1 MGNCTGI
8 AQLNGFYQHQIP
20 SILQLLLMH
29 RRCTS
34 PSDGWEW
41 EQQRMTWET
50 RDHCLYLRLYECW
63 LTHEALISQWPS
75 STSSYHVRYHCFV
88 SPERYIVAIV
98 TGSSKRA
105 RTALIKVLFHVPKVF
120 EPWHFESP
128 VEWLRFRDSNASGV
142 SSLHLFAQIVDLAI
156 SHSILECFLS
166 NSRRRQRST
175 AIVNLG
181 YGVTRRECV
190 NRGSSGS
197 LPFSSSLAIANPV
210 LDGIALP

>member
-1 MGNCTGI
+1 MDLLKGFTCGFRLRCPSS
-8 AQLNGFYQHQIP
+8 ALPANGE
-20 SILQLLLMH
+20 
-29 RRCTS
+29 R
-34 PSDGWEW
+34 
-41 EQQRMTWET
+41 T
-50 RDHCLYLRLYECW
+50 RHCLAAGRSRRWWGRAQVLPFSLS
-63 LTHEALISQWPS
+63 LSFLFSSSQALISQWPS

-105 RTALIKVLFHVPKVF
+105 RTALIKVLFHVPEVF

-166 NSRRRQRST
+166 NSRRRHRST